1 MLCQILDTGTATAAK
16 NMEID
21 QKLLK
26 DLGSKRQ
33 CILHLYDWEGDSATY
48 GYFVDPFQSLD
59 LNKVQKHSIQL
70 ARRSTGGGII
80 FHLWD
85 FAFSLLVPSSHPCF
99 TINTLENYQTVN
111 HLVADAVRM
120 FSGDTVQPELL
131 QKEAEP
137 LDESCVCFCM
147 AKPTHYDVMVNGQ
160 KVAGGAQRR
169 TRLGFL
175 HQGTISL
182 IKPDR
187 NYLED
192 LLLPHTKVLE
202 AFDLNTFALVNDAPK
217 FKEAKQDLQ
226 KELVSVFRE
235 GLAS

>member
-1 MLCQILDTGTATAAK
+1 MPCEILDTGKATAVK

-21 QKLLK
+21 QQLLK
-26 DLGSKRQ
+26 DLSAKNQ
-33 CILHLYDWEGDSATY
+33 CILHLYDWESDSATH

-59 LNKVQKHSIQL
+59 SKKVQKQALQI

-85 FAFSLLVPSSHPCF
+85 FAFSLLVPSTHPCF

-111 HLVADAVRM
+111 HLVANAVRL
-120 FSGDTVQPELL
+120 FSGNAVQPELL

-137 LDESCVCFCM
+137 LNESCVCFCM
-147 AKPTHYDVMVNGQ
+147 AKPTHYDVMINGQ

-169 TRLGFL
+169 TRFGFL

-182 IKPDR
+182 MKPDR
-187 NYLED
+187 KYLED
-192 LLLPHTKVLE
+192 LLLPQTKVLE
-202 AFDLNTFALVNDAPK
+202 AFDLNTFALVNDVTK

-226 KELVSVFRE
+226 KELLRVIRE
-235 GLAS
+235 GLA